1 MAEQKASVLLVDD
14 EGDILFSLKA
24 LLRREFDLFT
34 ADSGAEALRILAERP
49 IRVVMSDQRMP
60 GMTGV
65 ELLSQ
70 VKSFYPDTIRILFT
84 GYADI
89 KAVVDGINRGGL
101 YRYLTKP
108 WDPDDL
114 LAVLHSAAD
123 AYERQTEQVQLLREL
138 RLLLAETAQ
147 TSTSKWQ
154 ERVGSLLTRLDRLLE
169 HEPSQSAAPRKSWR
183 SHGD

>member
-1 MAEQKASVLLVDD
+1 MAEKQKPSILLVDD

-24 LLRREFDLFT
+24 LLRREFDLHT

-65 ELLSQ
+65 ELLAQ
-70 VKSFYPDTIRILFT
+70 VQQLYPETIRILFT

-89 KAVVDGINRGGL
+89 KAVVEGINRSGL

-114 LAVLHSAAD
+114 VEVLHSAAD
-123 AYERQTEQVQLLREL
+123 VYDRRTEQSQLLKEL
-138 RLLLAETAQ
+138 RGVLEEVVPDHAADGENPWL
-147 TSTSKWQ
+147 
-154 ERVGSLLTRLDRLLE
+154 ERVRGLVERLDRLMQTELAANS
-169 HEPSQSAAPRKSWR
+169 PPQS
-183 SHGD
+183 

>member
-1 MAEQKASVLLVDD
+1 MSVMAEQKPSILLVDD

-70 VKSFYPDTIRILFT
+70 VKARYPDTIRILFT

-114 LAVLHSAAD
+114 LEVLHSAAD
-123 AYERQTEQVQLLREL
+123 MYQRRAAQAGLLREL
-138 RLLLAETAQ
+138 RLLLAEAAPDNAAHGNGIWRARLGELLAQ
-147 TSTSKWQ
+147 
-154 ERVGSLLTRLDRLLE
+154 LDRLLE
-169 HEPSQSAAPRKSWR
+169 AESDEQALPRN
-183 SHGD
+183 